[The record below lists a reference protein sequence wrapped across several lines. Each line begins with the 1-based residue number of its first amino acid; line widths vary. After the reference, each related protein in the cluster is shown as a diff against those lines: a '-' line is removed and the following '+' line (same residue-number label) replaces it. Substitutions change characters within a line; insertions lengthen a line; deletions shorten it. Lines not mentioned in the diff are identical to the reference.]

1 MDEDRVRVQISNF
14 EQDSDVAIQQEA
26 RPGSS
31 GGGRE
36 VRGLGT
42 VGRIALEFEPGDW
55 AMVMSLLAL
64 ITGFV
69 RR

>member
-1 MDEDRVRVQISNF
+1 MHEDRVRVQISNF
-14 EQDSDVAIQQEA
+14 EQDSDVAVQQEA

-31 GGGRE
+31 GGRE

-42 VGRIALEFEPGDW
+42 AGRIALEFEPGDW

-64 ITGFV
+64 MTGFV